1 MLDKTKIKRIALV
14 SLFRGF
20 RIFLINKKSDFLL
33 FRELVP
39 KLRKLAKFDKEIK
52 ARKEKLNENINIKDN
67 SNQKSL
73 DMENKN
79 SFIIID

>member
-39 KLRKLAKFDKEIK
+39 KLRKLTKFDKEIK